1 MKINDFEMDTPSL
14 QSDPWSVGR
23 LFIGL
28 IVPSLTVDR
37 QLIFNCTVI
46 KMSIIQLTEF
56 IISLICLFLFK

>member
-14 QSDPWSVGR
+14 QSDPWSVSR
-23 LFIGL
+23 LFIGF